1 MEILNQKKVFYVL
14 LVILT
19 ILSLTGCNLIKKEEK
34 IGKTIDGQ
42 EVVAVVNDEK
52 ILKSEY
58 DKNLQDIEEMLK
70 KHYGEDVLESEE
82 GKTTMENIKKQ
93 LLEDMINNVIIEQEA
108 KKRGIEITEDELEKR
123 LDELKTQFGGEQN
136 FEEFLKEQ
144 GLSLDDVKKNVTQE
158 MLYSRLLDEVTR
170 DVEVTEKEVKEYYD
184 LHINEFKESPD
195 EVRARHILVS
205 SEEKAREILKQIK
218 DGADFAE
225 LAKKNS
231 EDPESAEK
239 GGDLGYFRRGQ
250 MVAPFEKAAFELE
263 PGQVSDIVKTDFGYH
278 IIKVEDKK
286 IYPVYEFQEVENE
299 IRKMLLSD
307 RKNEVFTER
316 LNEWKDKSRIKKYL

>member
-1 MEILNQKKVFYVL
+1 MNQKKVFYVL

-34 IGKTIDGQ
+34 IGRTIDGQ
-42 EVVAVVNDEK
+42 EVVAIVNDEK

-58 DKNLQDIEEMLK
+58 DKNLKDIEETLK
-70 KHYGEDVLESEE
+70 KYYGEDALESEE

-158 MLYSRLLDEVTR
+158 MLYSQLLDEATK

-184 LHINEFKESPD
+184 LHKNEFKESPD

-218 DGADFAE
+218 DGSDFAE

-231 EDPESAEK
+231 EDPVSAEK
-239 GGDLGYFRRGQ
+239 GGDLGYFSRGQ

-286 IYPVYEFQEVENE
+286 IYPVYEFQKVEDE
-299 IRKMLLSD
+299 IRKTLLSN
-307 RKNEVFTER
+307 RKNEVFTEK
-316 LNEWKDKSRIKKYL
+316 LNEWKNKSIIKKYL

>member
-1 MEILNQKKVFYVL
+1 MNQKKVFYVL

-19 ILSLTGCNLIKKEEK
+19 VLSLTGCNLIKKEEK

>member
-1 MEILNQKKVFYVL
+1 MNQKKVFYVL